1 MKIHIICESKLSE
14 VALRSRSKPIPHR
27 IWIAL
32 GEIPLVDS
40 DDDLDEFELS
50 PIYEHNPD
58 TGKSEL
64 SDRYFIGSF
73 STDHMRTIL
82 ESHEVIHLTDFPQGG
97 EAAWDFVKKLHD
109 IFKQLG
115 HDVLLI
121 ETIDY

>member
-1 MKIHIICESKLSE
+1 MKIHIIIEAKISE
-14 VALRSRSKPIPHR
+14 VALLARPKPAPQR

-32 GEIPLVDS
+32 GEIPLVDK
-40 DDDLDEFELS
+40 DDELDEFELS
-50 PIYEHNPD
+50 PIYELNPD

-73 STDHMRTIL
+73 STDHMRTVI
-82 ESHEVIHLTDFPQGG
+82 ESHEVINLIDFPQGG

-121 ETIDY
+121 ETVDY